1 LTDEVRPPALH
12 CTVDPK
18 KDERTVTPGRRNDT
32 LFRECMKA
40 ARSCDDLDQLLD
52 FARTRNAE
60 YSPPLPDNEVVK
72 VAQSAWGYE
81 ERGENWIGRGG
92 RIVSFTIAMSIFLAA
107 AHTDAFALLAIL
119 RRQHWAPVDFILS
132 NAMANSLGWSLRR
145 FRSARDYL
153 VECGK
158 LRCVH
163 RAGGGPHD
171 PPKFQLLERVQ
182 FRSPI

>member
-1 LTDEVRPPALH
+1 MTSTSSWILH
-12 CTVDPK
+12 
-18 KDERTVTPGRRNDT
+18 GRET
-32 LFRECMKA
+32 LNTLRRYPIMK
-40 ARSCDDLDQLLD
+40 LLKSHNL
-52 FARTRNAE
+52 RGVNAE